1 MRKNFKTCL
10 TLAATLLVGLG
21 SIAVTSCN
29 GNGDTNTSTSQYKVV
44 INAIGS
50 TTINQSKTL
59 QLRANVTGTTD
70 KNVTWSSSDETIATV
85 NERGVVTGVK
95 EGKVKIRAT
104 LNIDSNAY
112 GEIEVTVLRS
122 ALPTSLTIQ
131 GIESGLKWIGDKAT
145 LSIKVEPEDAS
156 SLVTWSTSND
166 KVATI
171 SEAGELE
178 FIGEGEV
185 KISATSKDDA
195 TVSASLDFTV
205 KFGTF
210 SATMGSPNWDISKQ
224 ADDTKKEVS
233 LSEEGGK
240 GYNTLY
246 FTHSK
251 GTRYYAE
258 AYFKVPTIVMDYT
271 WAWQG
276 VGLGSGLSD
285 TNTRYFTF
293 SPHSPATPEN
303 SFHKT
308 IVRDRP
314 TSWDA
319 LTTRSQIWGEN
330 GLDEIDVINTGV
342 KVGLL
347 RDENKYY
354 YLLND
359 RLFYVDET
367 TKYDQVETY
376 PILVAE
382 DLPVKVTDFSS
393 TTDEEYINNLLN
405 SATFKKS
412 FFASNP
418 NIVNYESDARFSFD
432 SNTVLSKD
440 NKVRSLGDKAK
451 VTRNFEVEFDLSLL
465 DFNNS
470 HISRGFTGMTL
481 NFTRYDSADAVES
494 MMIGRSSIQSENTN
508 IIGRYASWNYQK
520 SMDDP
525 TSISK
530 YLESSAAVMANPNDK
545 VHVKVTRTLDE
556 NNRSNFALYV
566 DGDLVELDVKSSS
579 TVLAQERY
587 TGAYLIW
594 VGGEYTAGQV
604 ENFVFKNLD

>member
-1 MRKNFKTCL
+1 
-10 TLAATLLVGLG
+10 
-21 SIAVTSCN
+21 
-29 GNGDTNTSTSQYKVV
+29 
-44 INAIGS
+44 
-50 TTINQSKTL
+50 
-59 QLRANVTGTTD
+59 
-70 KNVTWSSSDETIATV
+70 
-85 NERGVVTGVK
+85 
-95 EGKVKIRAT
+95 
-104 LNIDSNAY
+104 
-112 GEIEVTVLRS
+112 
-122 ALPTSLTIQ
+122 
-131 GIESGLKWIGDKAT
+131 
-145 LSIKVEPEDAS
+145 
-156 SLVTWSTSND
+156 
-166 KVATI
+166 
-171 SEAGELE
+171 
-178 FIGEGEV
+178 
-185 KISATSKDDA
+185 
-195 TVSASLDFTV
+195 
-205 KFGTF
+205 
-210 SATMGSPNWDISKQ
+210 NWDISKQ
-224 ADDTKKEVS
+224 ADETKKEVS
-233 LSEEGGK
+233 LDEEGGR

-258 AYFKVPTIVMDYT
+258 AFFKVTTIVSDYT

-330 GLDEIDVINTGV
+330 GLDEIDCINNGV

-359 RLFYVDET
+359 SLFYVDET
-367 TKYDQVETY
+367 TKYDGVETY

-382 DLPVKVTDFSS
+382 DLPVKVTQFLA
-393 TTDEEYINNLLN
+393 TTDETTINNLLN

-418 NIVNYESDARFSFD
+418 SIVNYESDDKFSFD

-451 VTRNFEVEFDLSLL
+451 VTRNFEVECDISLL
-465 DFNNS
+465 DFNNT
-470 HISRGFTGMTL
+470 HIDRAFTGMTI

-494 MMIGRSSIQSENTN
+494 MMIGRSGVQKENTN

-520 SMDDP
+520 SMDDAS
-525 TSISK
+525 SINK
-530 YLESSAAVMANPNDK
+530 YLESSNAVMSDANSK
-545 VHVKVTRTLDE
+545 IHVKITRTIDE
-556 NNRSNFALYV
+556 NNKSNFALYV
-566 DGDLVELDVKSSS
+566 DNNLVDLDVKSTA
-579 TVLAQERY
+579 TVTPQERY

-594 VGGEYTAGQV
+594 VGGEYTSGQI
-604 ENFVFKNLD
+604 ENFVFRNLN